1 MRTSGGKRRIDAG
14 GAREMDTRGKQRERE
29 RKGDDGPGGNAEPVC
44 DSHARV
50 SGHLFAGV

>member
-1 MRTSGGKRRIDAG
+1 MRISGGERRINAG
-14 GAREMDTRGKQRERE
+14 GARERDGCE
-29 RKGDDGPGGNAEPVC
+29 RKTKRKRDDGSDGNAEPVC

>member
-1 MRTSGGKRRIDAG
+1 MRTRGGERRIDAG
-14 GAREMDTRGKQRERE
+14 GAREMDTRGRRRKGER
-29 RKGDDGPGGNAEPVC
+29 GDDGPGGNAEPVC